1 MQLDCNKQILLY
13 LKFLFAYDRFCVI
26 VPSSVNQNTKQKANT
41 MLTHL
46 TLKSSN
52 VKTGPIP
59 VSTSSAHQ
67 CPSCP
72 FKGNGC
78 YAESGPLA
86 IHFKA
91 VTLGQRGMNW
101 EAFVS
106 AICALPDGQLWRH
119 NQAGDL
125 AGIGDMIAPAFL
137 RDLTKA
143 NSGKRGFTYTHKPVI
158 GNGKVETSNRQAV
171 QDANKG
177 GFVVNLSGNTL
188 DHADQ
193 LADLAIA
200 PVVVVVPSTTTQ
212 NTTTPKG
219 RKVVICPATQKEGV
233 SCATCQLCARGNRS
247 VIIGFPAHGTSK
259 KKADAITHA

>member
-1 MQLDCNKQILLY
+1 MK
-13 LKFLFAYDRFCVI
+13 
-26 VPSSVNQNTKQKANT
+26 
-41 MLTHL
+41 THL

-67 CPSCP
+67 CPTCP

-91 VTLGQRGMNW
+91 VTLGQRGMDW
-101 EAFVS
+101 PAFIA
-106 AICALPDGQLWRH
+106 AIASLPNGQLWRH

-125 AGIGDMIAPAFL
+125 AGLGDLIAPAFL

-143 NSGKRGFTYTHKPVI
+143 NVGKRGFTYTHKPVI
-158 GNGKVETSNRQAV
+158 GDGVGASNREAV
-171 QDANKG
+171 QKANEG
-177 GFVVNLSGNTL
+177 GFVVNLSANTL

-219 RKVVICPATQKEGV
+219 RKVVICPATQNLKGPEGLGV

-247 VIIGFPAHGTSK
+247 VIIGFPSHGTSK
-259 KKADAITHA
+259 KKADAVTNA